1 MIVSI
6 IVLIGIAR
14 SIEEIVA
21 EAAAIVSKSIPDAQ
35 LQEMEDFVPDEEDI
49 EEVRLLLEGAFS
61 SLVGTQIAKVLD
73 VAEEFEKL
81 LQRVKEE
88 AEGPPYSAA

>member
-1 MIVSI
+1 MS
-6 IVLIGIAR
+6 R

-88 AEGPPYSAA
+88 AEAA